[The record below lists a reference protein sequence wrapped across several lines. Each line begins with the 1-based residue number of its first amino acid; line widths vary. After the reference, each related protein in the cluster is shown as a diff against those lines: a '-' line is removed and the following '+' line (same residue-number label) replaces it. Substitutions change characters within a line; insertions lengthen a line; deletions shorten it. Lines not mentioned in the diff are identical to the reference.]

1 LAGSVCASSVRTKS
15 NCKWFANVFEKQGA
29 PLALAGVVSEVT
41 QAQIVV
47 PVE

>member
-1 LAGSVCASSVRTKS
+1 VSAPKALANGLQMTL
-15 NCKWFANVFEKQGA
+15 KQGA